1 MSATDKAK
9 NKAQSAKGK
18 MKEAAGRARGDRA
31 QRDKGKAAQVS
42 SDLKQAGEKVK
53 DSFRH

>member
-18 MKEAAGRARGDRA
+18 MKEAAGRPAETVPSATRERPPRSQVTSSRRGR
-31 QRDKGKAAQVS
+31 R
-42 SDLKQAGEKVK
+42 
-53 DSFRH
+53 